1 MPKSTISMKNNLIN
15 LKRSTFTHLMVIGL
29 IVMSYS
35 CSDSSDD
42 NDNTP
47 KATKVTI
54 TSMVPDSPAT
64 IKYYQGSLSEADK
77 RIQINYDYSV
87 VEPDGVRIWIE
98 PYITP
103 PHPEYQIFYS
113 PSPLFQETGIRT
125 VYASVKS
132 EAPSVVVDKLIIKI
146 RDLDQNVISETM
158 VDVNYTFSD

>member
-1 MPKSTISMKNNLIN
+1 MKNNVIN

-29 IVMSYS
+29 MFNSFS

-42 NDNTP
+42 GDNTP

-54 TSMVPDSPAT
+54 TSMVPASPAT
-64 IKYYQGSLSEADK
+64 IKYYQGTLSDVGK
-77 RIQINYDYSV
+77 RVQINYDYSI

-103 PHPEYQIFYS
+103 PHPEYQIFFS

-125 VYASVKS
+125 VYVSVKS

-146 RDLDQNVISETM
+146 KDLDQNVISETM
-158 VDVNYTFSD
+158 VDVNYTFSE